1 MRQKLVYAWKM
12 RMLSSQRKRFGY
24 ALKGLRSAF
33 KSDRNFRLQVYA
45 APLYLVFGWLVWP
58 LTQTEILFLALSYSL
73 VLGTELQNTSF
84 EKALDRL
91 HPELHDEIGAS
102 KDIAAASVLT
112 AGLFAFVVIA
122 AITISRTA

>member
-1 MRQKLVYAWKM
+1 MKEFI
-12 RMLSSQRKRFGY
+12 SSQHRRFGY
-24 ALKGLRSAF
+24 ALKGFCTAF
-33 KSDRNFRLQVYA
+33 KADRNFRMQVYA
-45 APLYLVFGWLVWP
+45 APFYLVFGWFVWP

-73 VLGTELQNTSF
+73 ILVTELQNTSF

-112 AGLFAFVVIA
+112 AGLFALVVVLVIA
-122 AITISRTA
+122 IHNFG

>member
-1 MRQKLVYAWKM
+1 MKELI
-12 RMLSSQRKRFGY
+12 SSQHRRFGY
-24 ALKGLRSAF
+24 AFKGFCSAF
-33 KSDRNFRLQVYA
+33 KSDRNFRFQVYA
-45 APLYLVFGWLVWP
+45 APFYVIFGWLVWP

-102 KDIAAASVLT
+102 KDIAAAAVLT
-112 AGLFAFVVIA
+112 AGLFVLVVVVVIA
-122 AITISRTA
+122 VTRIA